1 MAKNVTSTASLSRAA
16 KTLAQA
22 FFAAAAEV
30 PEASRGEIV
39 KGALGLIR
47 QQIKAANDKAIA
59 AKKKLQEKAK
69 AAAAVKKVAAPV
81 KLKAKPAAPKTATPK
96 KAVVK
101 HDKKLP
107 MAA

>member
-1 MAKNVTSTASLSRAA
+1 MAKNVAGTATLSRGT

-22 FFAAAAEV
+22 FFAAAAET

-39 KGALGLIR
+39 KGALVLIR

-59 AKKKLQEKAK
+59 AKKKAK
-69 AAAAVKKVAAPV
+69 AAAVLKKVAAPV
-81 KLKAKPAAPKTATPK
+81 KLKAKLASAKTAAPKKATAKP
-96 KAVVK
+96 
-101 HDKKLP
+101 DKKLP